1 MMKLFKKKSLKIPII
16 LIGIVLIGIILI
28 APTILSPTPKEF
40 NKTFN
45 NSFVT
50 TDLKTMSRNSTI
62 QINANLAKGYSIK
75 HLNKEQI
82 LDGNITIDNKEYNLY
97 GYNLG
102 EATNNV
108 LFGEIREKST
118 DKLPVYI
125 FYMFDDLSSIYLSS
139 FNNTHYMAAPAKT
152 INDFATLRNKI
163 NRKDN

>member
-1 MMKLFKKKSLKIPII
+1 MMKLFKKKSLIIPII
-16 LIGIVLIGIILI
+16 LIGIIII
-28 APTILSPTPKEF
+28 VPNILSPTPKEF

-62 QINANLAKGYSIK
+62 QINANLAKRYSIK
-75 HLNKEQI
+75 HFNKEQI

-102 EATNNV
+102 EPTNNI

-118 DKLPVYI
+118 DTLPVYV

-139 FNNTHYMAAPAKT
+139 FNNTQYMAAPAKT
-152 INDFATLRNKI
+152 ISDFETLRNKI
-163 NRKDN
+163 KRKDN